1 MSTPENEEAA
11 FIAKITA
18 STTHEIRNVL
28 AIVRE
33 SAGLIGDMVRAFE
46 KRGTVNREG
55 ITKAVDRIDA
65 QVSRGAEIVSNL
77 NRLAH
82 TLDNPQQE
90 LDLSQEIRQA
100 AFLCRRF
107 AQQRKQ
113 TVRVDCE
120 DDGQQTVAG
129 PLHLQMALCWGMEC
143 CLEQL
148 PEGGTLLIRTGRHD
162 DRPALDFVLDA
173 DKHLELASPTATD
186 GWVGLTRALG
196 NLGAVVETTNPS
208 CHFRILLPRSGGA

>member
-33 SAGLIGDMVRAFE
+33 SAGLIGDMVRALE
-46 KRGTVNREG
+46 KRGMVNRERM
-55 ITKAVDRIDA
+55 TKAVDRIDA
-65 QVSRGAEIVSNL
+65 QVTRGAEIVANL
-77 NRLAH
+77 NRFAH
-82 TLDNPQQE
+82 SLDKPEQE
-90 LDLSQEIRQA
+90 LDLGQEVQQA

-113 TVRVDCE
+113 TVRVVCE
-120 DDGQQTVAG
+120 DDGRQTVAG
-129 PLHLQMALCWGMEC
+129 PLHLQIALYWGIEC

-148 PEGGTLLIRTGRHD
+148 PEGGTLLIRTGQHD

-173 DKHLELASPTATD
+173 DVHPGPAGPVAAD
-186 GWVGLTRALG
+186 NWVGLTRALG
-196 NLGAVVETTNPS
+196 NLGAVVETTDPA
-208 CHFRILLPRSGGA
+208 CHFRILLPRSGDA

>member
-55 ITKAVDRIDA
+55 MTRAVDRIDA

-82 TLDNPQQE
+82 SLDNPQQE
-90 LDLSQEIRQA
+90 LDLSQEVRQA

-113 TVRVDCE
+113 MVRVVCE
-120 DDGQQTVAG
+120 DDGRQTVAS

-148 PEGGTLLIRTGRHD
+148 PEGGSLLIRTGRYD

-173 DKHLELASPTATD
+173 DEHPELASPAEAD
-186 GWVGLTRALG
+186 NWVGLTRALG
-196 NLGAVVETTNPS
+196 NLGAVVETTDPA

>member
-46 KRGTVNREG
+46 KRGTINREG
-55 ITKAVDRIDA
+55 MTKAVDRIDA
-65 QVSRGAEIVSNL
+65 QVGRGAEIVSNL

-82 TLDNPQQE
+82 SLDNPQQE
-90 LDLSQEIRQA
+90 LNLSQEVRQA

-107 AQQRKQ
+107 AQRKKQ
-113 TVRVDCE
+113 TVQVVCE

-129 PLHLQMALCWGMEC
+129 PLHLQMALCWGIEC

-148 PEGGTLLIRTGRHD
+148 PEGGTLLIRTSRHE
-162 DRPALDFVLDA
+162 DRPALDFVFDTAGSPGTA
-173 DKHLELASPTATD
+173 DPAGANRWMDLTQTA
-186 GWVGLTRALG
+186 G
-196 NLGAVVETTNPS
+196 NLGAVVETADPA
-208 CHFRILLPRSGGA
+208 CHFRLRLPRSGGA